1 MKTATAFNIIQKE
14 ADFLGM
20 PFLETCEDIKKY
32 RRMIYSPT
40 VVEAFDIVFAV
51 GQKFFAEVE

>member
-14 ADFLGM
+14 ADFLGK
-20 PFLETCEDIKKY
+20 PFLETFMDIKKY
-32 RRMIYSPT
+32 RRMVYSPT
-40 VVEAFDIVFAV
+40 VVEAFDIVFSV

>member
-1 MKTATAFNIIQKE
+1 MKQATAFKIIQKE
-14 ADFLGM
+14 ADFLGK

-32 RRMIYSPT
+32 RRMVYSPT